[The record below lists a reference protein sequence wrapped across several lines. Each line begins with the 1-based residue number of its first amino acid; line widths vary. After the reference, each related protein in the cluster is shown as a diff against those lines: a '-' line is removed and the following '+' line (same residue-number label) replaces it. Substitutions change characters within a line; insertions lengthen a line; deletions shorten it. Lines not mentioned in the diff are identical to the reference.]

1 MDLDIKVKLI
11 IAGLLIV
18 SLAVVYLIFSQ
29 RIASDKQQTVVENPP
44 VVQTTPTPVP
54 STATTYRQSPQI
66 VGKSSTGNQ
75 NLPKTAFPSYFLGVF
90 ALSAVVSGFF
100 LRKFPQ

>member
-11 IAGLLIV
+11 IVGLLII
-18 SLAVVYLIFSQ
+18 SLAAVYLIFSQ
-29 RIASDKQQTVVENPP
+29 KTNQQTNNIVENQP
-44 VVQTTPTPVP
+44 VVQTTPAPAP
-54 STATTYRQSPQI
+54 SSVTTYRQSPQI
-66 VGKSSTGNQ
+66 VGKNSTANQ

-90 ALSAVVSGFF
+90 ALSAAISGFF